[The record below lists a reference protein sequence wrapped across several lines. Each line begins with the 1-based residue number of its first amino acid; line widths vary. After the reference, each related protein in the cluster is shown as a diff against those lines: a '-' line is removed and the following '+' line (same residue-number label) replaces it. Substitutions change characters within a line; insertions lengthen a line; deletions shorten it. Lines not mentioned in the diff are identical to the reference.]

1 MKKILLL
8 FLTMVGMVSTASAA
22 EVTTTIYYAVPAATV
37 NNGSYTVELN
47 MKYGSGNDE
56 WKKVTMSNTSKTYY
70 GNYIYSGTITL
81 NYGGYYN
88 LQFLVNGGLAKEP
101 YANVWCEDVHN
112 GEMYDHNAGWRKYN
126 YDKTVTIHAQK
137 KAGWSDVYICNEFN
151 DYGEHWDTEVTFPG
165 TEGTQSTIN
174 GDWYDYTI
182 TGRPC
187 TRVVTSNGYDGEG
200 NRSGNCEIGDAKE
213 YWITY
218 DGSST
223 SCVSTLPATFNY
235 TRTGLASGKYGTICL
250 PYAVTAVSGATF
262 YQIDSK
268 TATEINLSEV
278 ATPVAG
284 TPYIFQASGDSFT
297 ATLSGNFTAA
307 TSATGLIG
315 NISSSPIAV
324 PENKYVISNN
334 KVQKVVAGGS
344 GVTCGQY
351 RAYIDLDDVVAG
363 SRGAISIG
371 FADDETTGIKSINNG
386 KLIMDNYYDLQ
397 GRRVAQP
404 TKGLYI
410 VNGKKVIR

>member
-1 MKKILLL
+1 MKKLLLL
-8 FLTMVGMVSTASAA
+8 FLLVAGGVSTASAD

-47 MKYGSGNDE
+47 MKYGSKDGE
-56 WKKVTMSNTSKTYY
+56 WKKVTMSNISKTYY

-88 LQFLVNGGLAKEP
+88 LQFLVNGGLAKET
-101 YANVWCEDVHN
+101 YAGDWNTDVHN

-126 YDKTVTIHAQK
+126 YDKTVTIHAFK
-137 KAGWSDVYICNEFN
+137 KAGWSEVYICNEFN
-151 DYGEHWDTEVTFPG
+151 DYGEHWDTQVTFPG

-174 GDWYDYTI
+174 GNWYDLTV

-218 DGSST
+218 DGSTT

-235 TRTGLASGKYGTICL
+235 TRTGLTDGKYGTICL
-250 PYAVTAVSGATF
+250 PYAVSAVSGATF
-262 YQIDSK
+262 YEIASK
-268 TATEINLSEV
+268 TATEINLNEV
-278 ATPVAG
+278 AAPAAG
-284 TPYIFQASGDSFT
+284 TPYIFQASSDSFT
-297 ATLSGNFTAA
+297 ATLSGNYTAA
-307 TSATGLIG
+307 TSATGLVG
-315 NISSSPIAV
+315 NISSTPIYV
-324 PENKYVISNN
+324 PVNKYIISNN
-334 KVQKVVAGGS
+334 KVQKVVSGEF

-351 RAYIDLDDVVAG
+351 RAYVDLDDVGAG
-363 SRGAISIG
+363 SRGAISIA
-371 FADDETTGIKSINNG
+371 FADETTGINNLTPALNEG
-386 KLIMDNYYDLQ
+386 VVYDLQ
-397 GRRVAQP
+397 GRKVAQP

-410 VNGKKVIR
+410 VNGKKVIK